1 MLVYFGPEV
10 LVPLASAAAAVGG
23 FFLLTW
29 RKILGLFRR
38 ITGGAPPEAEL
49 TDPQAAGPGTGA
61 TEAKTQDSA
70 V

>member
-38 ITGGAPPEAEL
+38 ITGGAPPEAEVA
-49 TDPQAAGPGTGA
+49 DSGA
-61 TEAKTQDSA
+61 STEPTAEPQDST

>member
-29 RKILGLFRR
+29 RKISGFFLRLMGK
-38 ITGGAPPEAEL
+38 TPPAIDEQVETPAEE
-49 TDPQAAGPGTGA
+49 PQDTP
-61 TEAKTQDSA
+61 

>member
-29 RKILGLFRR
+29 RKIAGLFRR
-38 ITGGAPPEAEL
+38 LTGGAPVEGDTAVEE
-49 TDPQAAGPGTGA
+49 TSDTKPQDTP
-61 TEAKTQDSA
+61 

>member
-29 RKILGLFRR
+29 RKIVGLFRR
-38 ITGGAPPEAEL
+38 MVGAAPLEAEPESE
-49 TDPQAAGPGTGA
+49 TAPE
-61 TEAKTQDSA
+61 TEAQDSP

>member
-38 ITGGAPPEAEL
+38 VLGKPPIEYDDEAEGQ
-49 TDPQAAGPGTGA
+49 PVA
-61 TEAKTQDSA
+61 EHEDSA

>member
-38 ITGGAPPEAEL
+38 MLGKAPLETEL
-49 TDPQAAGPGTGA
+49 
-61 TEAKTQDSA
+61 ETQESLASETPASEHHDSP

>member
-1 MLVYFGPEV
+1 MLYFGPEV

-29 RKILGLFRR
+29 RKIMGLFRKLV
-38 ITGGAPPEAEL
+38 GAPMPEEPAVMDAQE
-49 TDPQAAGPGTGA
+49 TEPQDTH
-61 TEAKTQDSA
+61 